1 MSNIEQAAIEATF
14 HLQLNTRDA
23 VAYVQRQTKTDA
35 RTAEQAITA
44 AVTHYKKR

>member
-23 VAYVQRQTKTDA
+23 VAYIQRQAKTDSK
-35 RTAEQAITA
+35 TAEQAITA
-44 AVTHYKKR
+44 AVTYYKRR